1 MAINKTAAG
10 TYRVDYRDRDGKRY
24 RKTFETSK
32 AAIDYEKDMVAQ
44 VSKGEFVPPS
54 DATVKDIA
62 DKWHKRK
69 EDAGTYR
76 FATLRNWRTHI
87 DKYIAPSELFID
99 QWREAQQPDPIAPT
113 LGELKIQEAGIEV
126 VETAAA
132 TWAKMTSV
140 NTANKVLTTLTAIFK
155 LAQRYGPIQGRANV
169 AELAERL
176 KVSNEEDE
184 NEEVRPEEIYSEEEL
199 QKLINATAPGS
210 LERIL
215 VMVPPLTGLRIGEV
229 LALTWPALDLK
240 ANKLHVRLN
249 LVDDDKKTGGRRLR
263 APKSKRSRRTL
274 DLPQQLAHELRIW
287 KLKCPPS
294 ESDLVFATIEGK
306 PLHRKAASQML
317 DVAIVAAEIKRLTL
331 HKLRHTFASLL
342 LARGVSIPKVSYL
355 LGHRDSNITL
365 KVYAHFVEDK
375 KNDVQELATSIL
387 SRVKEG

>member
-1 MAINKTAAG
+1 MAINKTVAG
-10 TYRVDYRDRDGKRY
+10 TYRVDFRDQSGKRY
-24 RKTFETSK
+24 RKTFDTFK
-32 AAIDYEKDMVAQ
+32 AAVDHEKDVTAQ
-44 VSKGEFVPPS
+44 VSKGDFVPPS
-54 DATVKDIA
+54 NDTIKEIA
-62 DKWHKRK
+62 DKWHKK
-69 EDAGTYR
+69 KADAGTYR
-76 FATLRNWRTHI
+76 FATLQNWRTHI
-87 DKYIAPSELFID
+87 DKYIAPTID
-99 QWREAQQPDPIAPT
+99 KYIRPT
-113 LGELKIQEAGIEV
+113 TIGDLKIQEVGIEA
-126 VETAAA
+126 VESAAA
-132 TWAKMTSV
+132 DWKKMTSV

-155 LAQRYGPIQGRANV
+155 LAQRYGPIQGKANV

-184 NEEVRPEEIYSEEEL
+184 DEEVRPDEIYSEEEL

-229 LALTWPALDLK
+229 LALTWSAVDLK
-240 ANKLHVRLN
+240 ANKIHVRLN
-249 LVDDDKKTGGRRLR
+249 LVDAGKKNGGRQLR

-274 DLPQQLAHELRIW
+274 DLPQQLAREFKVW

-294 ESDLVFATIEGK
+294 ESDLVFATLDGK
-306 PLHRKAASQML
+306 PLHRKAASQIL
-317 DVAIVAAEIKRLTL
+317 DAAIVVAEIKRLTL

-342 LARGVSIPKVSYL
+342 LARGVRIPKVSYL

-387 SRVKEG
+387 SR